1 MADDI
6 EKMIDAVDGTI
17 PEEDVHKEEYVPV
30 YKVFKE
36 SKIPVSK
43 AVGKFWETR
52 KNDAEALM
60 RSNGDIDRWDESIA
74 YYQNDQNQR
83 VDKHGSLSETS
94 TGRKSDDFY
103 MTENIVFSNVSALVP
118 STYAKNPDIEMT
130 ATKEEN
136 EPKAK
141 MYEKLLD
148 TLFSR
153 KVAPGLNIKPKM
165 KKATVMALL
174 TNLAYLDLSYIR
186 KEDSSDSALEDLRK
200 LSERLENEKTPKEIA
215 AIEGE
220 LIALEEKVSL
230 ISPTGPR
237 LRVRHPKMVIVDPHS
252 EDADCLDAN
261 YMMVGEFVLTSYLNA
276 VYGEKDEDG
285 KFKSIYQ
292 PTHVING
299 TGEDG
304 NDAEATINNFTL
316 LDAEKDYKDYGFNS
330 EMEFKASM
338 RTLIWTVYDK
348 STRRVLLF
356 QDKDWTWPIWVW
368 DDPYKLT
375 RFFPIF
381 PLSYYTDPI
390 TRNARSEV
398 TYYLDQQDEINKIS
412 QERARMRHWAMT
424 KVLFDKSAIKDKADL
439 ERIMSRQTTDN
450 FFGIDLPD
458 GKKLTDMI
466 SAFPAPS
473 TQMEQL
479 FDTRPILE
487 SVSRMSS
494 VTPTMQNV
502 QFKTN
507 TTNRAI
513 ESYESSTQLRL
524 DEKIDAMEELL
535 ADVGMA
541 LLEMCVQF
549 MTEEEVVDLIGA
561 DIVREAGGWGTDLTP
576 EDLHREFNFK
586 IVGGSTL
593 KPTSKVKKEQA
604 MQMGQVLGQFASSSP
619 AVVLVMLKMFARAF
633 DDDANITPSEWASIV
648 QNVEQ
653 AIGQGQQK
661 GGEEPQKML
670 EQLSQMLDQ
679 APPNIK
685 QQVGQAIAQGVPLQQ
700 VIAKFM
706 EMAKQAPQAQ
716 QQPQPQQPPQQ

>member
-1 MADDI
+1 M
-6 EKMIDAVDGTI
+6 
-17 PEEDVHKEEYVPV
+17 
-30 YKVFKE
+30 
-36 SKIPVSK
+36 
-43 AVGKFWETR
+43 
-52 KNDAEALM
+52 
-60 RSNGDIDRWDESIA
+60 
-74 YYQNDQNQR
+74 
-83 VDKHGSLSETS
+83 
-94 TGRKSDDFY
+94 
-103 MTENIVFSNVSALVP
+103 
-118 STYAKNPDIEMT
+118 
-130 ATKEEN
+130 
-136 EPKAK
+136 
-141 MYEKLLD
+141 
-148 TLFSR
+148 
-153 KVAPGLNIKPKM
+153 
-165 KKATVMALL
+165 
-174 TNLAYLDLSYIR
+174 
-186 KEDSSDSALEDLRK
+186 
-200 LSERLENEKTPKEIA
+200 
-215 AIEGE
+215 
-220 LIALEEKVSL
+220 
-230 ISPTGPR
+230 
-237 LRVRHPKMVIVDPHS
+237 
-252 EDADCLDAN
+252 
-261 YMMVGEFVLTSYLNA
+261 
-276 VYGEKDEDG
+276 
-285 KFKSIYQ
+285 
-292 PTHVING
+292 
-299 TGEDG
+299 
-304 NDAEATINNFTL
+304 
-316 LDAEKDYKDYGFNS
+316 
-330 EMEFKASM
+330 
-338 RTLIWTVYDK
+338 
-348 STRRVLLF
+348 LF